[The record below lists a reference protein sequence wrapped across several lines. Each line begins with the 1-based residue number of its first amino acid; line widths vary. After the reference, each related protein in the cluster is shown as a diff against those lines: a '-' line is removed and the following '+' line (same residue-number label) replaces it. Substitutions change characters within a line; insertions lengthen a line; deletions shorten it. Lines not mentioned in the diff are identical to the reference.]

1 MHRAQP
7 NWVLGGRVNVSVFA
21 HRIGLAMVFCP
32 AVYGIV
38 YPCTAE
44 IARRVVAQAQPIKP
58 TYYGRSAILPQHQLV
73 VGVSTFLRSRT
84 GHICA
89 AEVDNL

>member
-1 MHRAQP
+1 
-7 NWVLGGRVNVSVFA
+7 
-21 HRIGLAMVFCP
+21 MVFCL

-73 VGVSTFLRSRT
+73 VGVSMLLRSRT
-84 GHICA
+84 GHICT
-89 AEVDNL
+89 AEVDNLNNAFLNFERIDRLLKQLLEYRNYFV